1 MKQHV
6 ARVMMLLAAGCG
18 AAVQRVEASYSDCLS
33 ANEGL
38 LDAPA
43 ARRIPLWPAQRIGS
57 ERGRGGTGPVGAH
70 AIVVPDL
77 GDRYV
82 TLDTSRIASWGG
94 SRPVHWDLRYD
105 GGATQRAG
113 AVRHAPFEL
122 FGMTP
127 FADGYGALSPCD
139 SDSWRDRLDGV
150 CFEMESAPVAT
161 AAEGPASLCAQSGSG
176 RQTMSG
182 ASAMIFSSPGAVLL
196 SAIGVA
202 LIGQQ
207 RRKTLF

>member
-43 ARRIPLWPAQRIGS
+43 TRRIPLWPAQRIGS

-77 GDRYV
+77 GDRFV

-139 SDSWRDRLDGV
+139 SNSCGIVWMVSASRRSRPRSPPPQKDPPRSVINPVRADRR
-150 CFEMESAPVAT
+150 CPAPA
-161 AAEGPASLCAQSGSG
+161 P
-176 RQTMSG
+176 
-182 ASAMIFSSPGAVLL
+182 
-196 SAIGVA
+196 
-202 LIGQQ
+202 
-207 RRKTLF
+207 

>member
-6 ARVMMLLAAGCG
+6 AHVMMLLAAVCD
-18 AAVQRVEASYSDCLS
+18 ATVQTVEASYSDRLSENEGALS
-33 ANEGL
+33 AL
-38 LDAPA
+38 AT
-43 ARRIPLWPAQRIGS
+43 RSISLWPAQRIAS

-161 AAEGPASLCAQSGSG
+161 AAEGPASLCDQSGSG

>member
-6 ARVMMLLAAGCG
+6 ARVMMLLAAVCG

-33 ANEGL
+33 ADHGA

-43 ARRIPLWPAQRIGS
+43 TRRIPIWPAQRIGS
-57 ERGRGGTGPVGAH
+57 ERGRGGTGPAGAH
-70 AIVVPDL
+70 AMVAPDL

-82 TLDTSRIASWGG
+82 TLDTLRIASWGG
-94 SRPVHWDLRYD
+94 SRPVHRDLRHD

-113 AVRHAPFEL
+113 AVRHTPFEL

-127 FADGYGALSPCD
+127 FADGYGALSPYD
-139 SDSWRDRLDGV
+139 SNSWRDRLDGV
-150 CFEMESAPVAT
+150 CFERESATVVVAS
-161 AAEGPASLCAQSGSG
+161 EGRALLSDRSGSS
-176 RQTMSG
+176 QPAASG

-207 RRKTLF
+207 RRKMSF